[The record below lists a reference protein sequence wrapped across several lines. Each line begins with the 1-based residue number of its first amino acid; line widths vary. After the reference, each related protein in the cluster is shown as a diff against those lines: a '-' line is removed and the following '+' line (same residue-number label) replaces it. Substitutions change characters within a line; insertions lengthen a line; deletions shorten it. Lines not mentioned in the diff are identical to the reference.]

1 MYIIKTEKGKLTV
14 VKGKTAAGKSMALLA
29 DAKDYIE
36 FKMGV
41 LLFTLEQPST
51 KLLNKMFSK
60 VKAKKEHADCMHIV
74 DMAFSLETIER
85 VIEDARESID
95 VVYIDSLEKIVVGE
109 EVTNKEHYVMERLT
123 KLAEKKQL
131 PIVITTQVSQ
141 ENDIIANFNTDK
153 IVEEIKTLFVNEEEY
168 NKSIKHIVLRN
179 FSGYESYDYFSSNV
193 HVVEDDNSVTHFSS
207 INLSDYFNN

>member
-1 MYIIKTEKGKLTV
+1 
-14 VKGKTAAGKSMALLA
+14 
-29 DAKDYIE
+29 
-36 FKMGV
+36 
-41 LLFTLEQPST
+41 
-51 KLLNKMFSK
+51 MFSK

-74 DMAFSLETIER
+74 DMAFSLETIEK
-85 VIEDARESID
+85 VIEDARENID
-95 VVYIDSLEKIVVGE
+95 VVYIDSLEKIKVGE
-109 EVTNKEHYVMERLT
+109 DVNNKEHYVMERLT

-153 IVEEIKTLFVNEEEY
+153 IVEEIKALFVNEEEY
-168 NKSIKHIVLRN
+168 NKAIKHIVLRN

-193 HVVEDDNSVTHFSS
+193 HVVENDNTVTQFSS

>member
-1 MYIIKTEKGKLTV
+1 MYIIKTEKGKLTI

-29 DAKDYIE
+29 DAKDYID

-51 KLLNKMFSK
+51 KLLKKLFSK

-74 DMAFSLETIER
+74 DMAFSLETIEK
-85 VIEDARESID
+85 VIEDACESID
-95 VVYIDSLEKIVVGE
+95 VVYIDSLEKIKVNE
-109 EVTNKEHYVMERLT
+109 EVNDKNHYIMARLT
-123 KLAEKKQL
+123 KLAEKKQV
-131 PIVITTQVSQ
+131 PIVVTSQVSQ

-153 IVEEIKTLFVNEEEY
+153 IVEETRKLFENEEDY
-168 NKSIKHIVLRN
+168 NKAIKHIVLRN

-193 HVVEDDNSVTHFSS
+193 HVVDEDNKVTQFSS